1 LSASPTGDAAR
12 VRSRADTVP
21 PRVAQ
26 PAPMGFVTALDDDCT
41 HGGLLPS
48 RGTQFVGGC
57 AGIAWSPD
65 GRYAVRQDKR
75 IGKDAEGATVLLVGR
90 RNEPWDDISALRD
103 DMPFVVKWSPNA
115 RWFYV
120 NHYLGSSQDRLRLF
134 EVVNHSAVEQSGIY
148 ADAIR
153 AMVARYPCLARHATV
168 VASAWRWSHDG
179 NKLLLVAYTRPD
191 ACSAEPGE
199 RIVGR
204 PGDWEPL
211 WMIGDVRTGRIDRA
225 SIRMRSKDTGPPPK
239 DGPYAQF

>member
-1 LSASPTGDAAR
+1 
-12 VRSRADTVP
+12 
-21 PRVAQ
+21 
-26 PAPMGFVTALDDDCT
+26 MGFVTALDDDCS

-48 RGTQFVGGC
+48 GATQFVGGC
-57 AGIAWSPD
+57 AGIAWSRD
-65 GRYAVRQDKR
+65 RRYAVRQDKR
-75 IGKDAEGATVLLVGR
+75 VGQDAEGATVLLVGR
-90 RNEPWDDISALRD
+90 RNEPWDDISALGD
-103 DMPFVVKWSPNA
+103 DMPFVVKWSPKS

-120 NHYLGSSQDRLRLF
+120 NHYLGSGQDRLRLF

-191 ACSAEPGE
+191 ACAAEPGQ
-199 RIVGR
+199 RIVGEA
-204 PGDWEPL
+204 GDWDPL

-239 DGPYAQF
+239 DGPFAQF